1 MLQQKRRIILLAMIM
16 VILVGA
22 ISLISTRLL
31 YNTSLNEQRNR
42 LGDLVKSQ
50 ASMIQE
56 LSHLSTEL
64 DLIKDTGNDFETLLS
79 HLVRAHKKFIIASD
93 TGEFTV
99 GLKVGNQIQFLILNG
114 ERPTAHQK
122 FASVPFGGS
131 NSAPMQL
138 ALSGKSGSLIGSD
151 YKGQEV
157 LAAYTSLILK
167 GQRVGLVAKIDL
179 QEIKG
184 PFFRANF
191 SIFGL
196 GIILTTIGLFC
207 FIKISEPL
215 LLEIAKSENSYRD
228 LVEGSN
234 SIILRINQRGIISFA
249 NSFSKNFFSQ
259 KWEDL
264 VGISA
269 MLLLDPQSEYAN
281 NSSSINRILDFFGEG
296 EGPHEKPILND
307 DGSTAW
313 ISWRVRKIVNSNAD
327 VEELL
332 CIGNDTTDNHVSRE
346 NLKKSESRHRII
358 FENSPLGMVRFNPE
372 GVILD
377 CNHKL
382 VELLDSTKEKLIG
395 FNVAQKSNPKMRE
408 AIKKALAGESSIYED
423 IYTSVTGN
431 KSSYIRAIFNPVTLG
446 KSSTEVICTLED
458 ISDRIEAERNLA
470 ESEERFRGI
479 AKASPVGIIIT
490 DVKGNLLY
498 ANQRMTELTGE
509 DYTEKTGLSWMNNI
523 HSKDKSNLITNWYNA
538 DFISRDR
545 LEFRIVHNSGIIL
558 WILGQIV
565 KLRDKNEQMVGYVI
579 TMTDITQIKTVEL
592 EHTRLTAA
600 IDQAVEAIMITDTD
614 GIITYVNPA
623 FQKISGYSAEEAIG
637 QNPRFLQSGEHD
649 ILFYDKLWD
658 TILAGHIW
666 KGKLVNIRKDGK
678 HYTQE
683 ASIGPIRDE
692 TGKIINFVCV
702 SRDISKQL
710 VVEAQ
715 LRQAQKLESIGEL
728 AAGIA
733 HEINTP
739 TQYVSTNNQFMK
751 EAFTTLLAMINNY
764 RELIKAVQSGKPQE
778 ELLKIAENRLDDD
791 ELTYLEED
799 IPNAIA
805 ESETGLKR
813 ITEIVQSV
821 KQLAHPG
828 EVQKGLYNLDE
839 IIRNAVTVST
849 NEWKYVSEIEL
860 NLDENL
866 PEIHCL
872 KGEIGQ
878 VVLNLIINAA
888 HAIESKLKKEP
899 ETKGHITIST
909 YKEDRWA
916 ILKVSDTGTGMSE
929 NVVNRAFDPFF
940 TTKEVGKGTGQG
952 LAIAHNV
959 IVNMHSGVIDLETEE
974 GIGTTITVKLPLK
987 KPGNN
992 LIKKVDP

>member
-22 ISLISTRLL
+22 VSLISTRLL
-31 YNTSLNEQRNR
+31 YDTSLNEQRNR
-42 LGDLVKSQ
+42 LGELVNSQ
-50 ASMIQE
+50 AGMIEE
-56 LSHLSTEL
+56 LSNLSTEL
-64 DLIKDTGNDFETLLS
+64 DLIKDTDKDFETLLS
-79 HLVRAHKKFIIASD
+79 HLVRAHKKFIVASD

-99 GLKVGNQIQFLILNG
+99 GLKVGNQINFLILNG

-122 FASVPFGGS
+122 FAFVPFGGP

-138 ALSGKSGSLIGSD
+138 ALSGKSGSVIGRD
-151 YKGQEV
+151 YKGQKV

-167 GQRVGLVAKIDL
+167 DQQVGLVAKIDL
-179 QEIKG
+179 HEIKE
-184 PFFRANF
+184 PFFWANF
-191 SIFGL
+191 IIFGL
-196 GIILTTIGLFC
+196 GIILTTIGLYF

-215 LLEIAKSENSYRD
+215 LLEMGKSKNNYRD
-228 LVEGSN
+228 LVEGSD
-234 SIILRINQRGIISFA
+234 SIILHINQQGIISFA

-259 KWEDL
+259 EWEDL
-264 VGISA
+264 VGLSA
-269 MLLLDPQSEYAN
+269 MLLLEPQSEYAN
-281 NSSSINRILDFFGEG
+281 NSSSLNRVIDFFGEG
-296 EGPHEKPILND
+296 DGPHEKPIRND
-307 DGSTAW
+307 DSTAW
-313 ISWRVRKIVNSNAD
+313 ISWRVRKIINSSED

-332 CIGNDTTDNHVSRE
+332 CIGNDITDNHLSRE

-377 CNHKL
+377 CNNKL

-395 FNVAQKSNPKMRE
+395 FNVAQKSNSKMRE

-423 IYTSVTGN
+423 LYTSVTGN
-431 KSSYIRAIFNPVTLG
+431 KTIYVRAIFNPVTLG
-446 KSSTEVICTLED
+446 NSSTEVICTLED
-458 ISDRIEAERNLA
+458 ISDRIEVEKNLA

-490 DVKGNLLY
+490 DIKGSLLY

-509 DYTEKTGLSWMNNI
+509 NYTEQTGLSWMNNI
-523 HSKDKSNLITNWYNA
+523 HSKDKSNLITNWYEA
-538 DFISRDR
+538 DFISKDR
-545 LEFRIVHNSGIIL
+545 LEFRIVHNNGIIL

-565 KLRDKNEQMVGYVI
+565 KLKDKKEQMIGYVI

-600 IDQAVEAIMITDTD
+600 IDQAAEAIMITDTD
-614 GIITYVNPA
+614 GMITYVNPA
-623 FQKISGYSAEEAIG
+623 FQKISGYSADEAIG

-649 ILFYDKLWD
+649 ILFYDNLWD

-666 KGKLVNIRKDGK
+666 EGKFINIRKDGK

-683 ASIGPIRDE
+683 ASIGPVRDE

-751 EAFTTLLAMINNY
+751 EAFITLLAMTNNY
-764 RELIKAVQSGKPQE
+764 RELIKAVQLSKSQE
-778 ELLKIAENRLDDD
+778 ELLKIAESGLDDD

-799 IPNAIA
+799 IPNAIE

-839 IIRNAVTVST
+839 IIRNAITVSS
-849 NEWKYVSEIEL
+849 NEWKYVSDIEL

-878 VVLNLIINAA
+878 VLLNLIINAA
-888 HAIESKLKKEP
+888 HAIESKSGKDTEA
-899 ETKGHITIST
+899 KGRITIST
-909 YKEDRWA
+909 YQKENWA
-916 ILKVSDTGTGMSE
+916 VLKISDSGTGMPE
-929 NVVNRAFDPFF
+929 NVAKRAFDPFF
-940 TTKEVGKGTGQG
+940 TTKEVGHGTGQG
-952 LAIAHNV
+952 LAISHNV
-959 IVNMHSGVIDLETEE
+959 IVNMHNGVINFETEE
-974 GIGTTITVKLPLK
+974 NIGTTFTIKLPLK
-987 KPGNN
+987 KIGQ
-992 LIKKVDP
+992 

>member
-22 ISLISTRLL
+22 MSLISTRLL

-42 LGDLVKSQ
+42 LSELVKSQ
-50 ASMIQE
+50 AGMIQE

-64 DLIKDTGNDFETLLS
+64 DLIKDTDNDFETLLS
-79 HLVRAHKKFIIASD
+79 HLVRAHNKFITASD
-93 TGEFTV
+93 TGELSV

-122 FASVPFGGS
+122 FAFVPFGSS

-138 ALSGKSGSLIGSD
+138 ALSGKSGSLIDFD

-167 GQRVGLVAKIDL
+167 GQRVGLVAKINL

-196 GIILTTIGLFC
+196 GIIFTAIGLFL

-215 LLEIAKSENSYRD
+215 LLEITKSENNYRD

-234 SIILRINQRGIISFA
+234 SIILRINQQGIISFA
-249 NSFSKNFFSQ
+249 NNFSKNFFSQ
-259 KWEDL
+259 EWENL
-264 VGISA
+264 VGLSA
-269 MLLLDPQSEYAN
+269 MLILDPQSEYAN
-281 NSSSINRILDFFGEG
+281 NSSSINRVLDFFGEG
-296 EGPHEKPILND
+296 EGPHEKPIRKD

-313 ISWRVRKIVNSNAD
+313 VSWRVRKIINSNAD
-327 VEELL
+327 VDEIL
-332 CIGNDTTDNHVSRE
+332 CIGNDTTDNHISLE
-346 NLKKSESRHRII
+346 NLEKSESRHRII

-377 CNHKL
+377 CNNKL

-458 ISDRIEAERNLA
+458 ISDRIEAEKKLA

-490 DVKGNLLY
+490 DAKGNLLY

-509 DYTEKTGLSWMNNI
+509 DYTEHTGLSWMNNI
-523 HSKDKSNLITNWYNA
+523 HRKDKSNLITNWYNA

-545 LEFRIVHNSGIIL
+545 LEFRIVPDSGIIL

-565 KLRDKNEQMVGYVI
+565 KLRDKNDQMVGYVI

-600 IDQAVEAIMITDTD
+600 IDQAAEAIMITDTD
-614 GIITYVNPA
+614 GMITYVNPA
-623 FQKISGYSAEEAIG
+623 FQKISGYSPEEAIG

-649 ILFYDKLWD
+649 ILFYDNLWD
-658 TILAGHIW
+658 TILAGQIW
-666 KGKLVNIRKDGK
+666 EGKLVNLSKNGK

-751 EAFTTLLAMINNY
+751 EAFTTLLAMTNNY
-764 RELIKAVQSGKPQE
+764 RKLIEAIKSGESQN
-778 ELLKIAENRLDDD
+778 ELLKRAESGLDDE

-799 IPNAIA
+799 IPNAIT

-813 ITEIVQSV
+813 ISEIVQSV

-828 EVQKGLYNLDE
+828 EIQKGLYNLDE
-839 IIRNAVTVST
+839 IIRNAITVST
-849 NEWKYVSEIEL
+849 NEWKYVSDVEL

-866 PEIHCL
+866 PGIHCL

-888 HAIESKLKKEP
+888 HAIEAKLGKET
-899 ETKGHITIST
+899 ETKGRITVST
-909 YKEDRWA
+909 YKEEDWA
-916 ILKVSDTGTGMSE
+916 VLKVSDTGTGMPE
-929 NVVNRAFDPFF
+929 NVVKRAFDPFF

-959 IVNMHSGVIDLETEE
+959 IVNMHNGMIDLETEE
-974 GIGTTITVKLPLK
+974 GIGTTFTVKLPLK
-987 KPGNN
+987 ETGQ
-992 LIKKVDP
+992 